1 MKLVRLAALSIVVF
15 GVMAT
20 TASAWQPRP
29 SVCVSRDS
37 IQNPIKAPEPSSLV
51 LLGSG
56 LIGLVGMAKRRLF
69 Q

>member
-20 TASAWQPRP
+20 TARAFQPRP
-29 SVCVSRDS
+29 SVCLSR
-37 IQNPIKAPEPSSLV
+37 NPIKAPEPSSLV

-56 LIGLVGMAKRRLF
+56 LIGLVGMTKRKLF

>member
-1 MKLVRLAALSIVVF
+1 MKLVRLAALSIIVF

-20 TASAWQPRP
+20 AASAGPVGSWCDSRP
-29 SVCVSRDS
+29 
-37 IQNPIKAPEPSSLV
+37 PIHAPEPSSLL

-69 Q
+69 TR